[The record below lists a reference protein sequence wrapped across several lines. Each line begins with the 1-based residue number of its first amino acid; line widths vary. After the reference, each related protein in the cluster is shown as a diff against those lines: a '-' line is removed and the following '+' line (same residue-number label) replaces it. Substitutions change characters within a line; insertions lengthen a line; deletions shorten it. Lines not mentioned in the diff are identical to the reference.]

1 MYTSLMGTFDI
12 PSLINYLGMTNVG
25 KNVSTVVG
33 RTDLWGLPSQ
43 DEPQSEVCLLLP
55 KPLSLSM
62 HVICLFSLTCPFSDK
77 IKVKKKSEYKA
88 DPIMVMIL

>member
-33 RTDLWGLPSQ
+33 RTDLWGLSLQ
-43 DEPQSEVCLLLP
+43 DEP
-55 KPLSLSM
+55 
-62 HVICLFSLTCPFSDK
+62 
-77 IKVKKKSEYKA
+77 
-88 DPIMVMIL
+88 